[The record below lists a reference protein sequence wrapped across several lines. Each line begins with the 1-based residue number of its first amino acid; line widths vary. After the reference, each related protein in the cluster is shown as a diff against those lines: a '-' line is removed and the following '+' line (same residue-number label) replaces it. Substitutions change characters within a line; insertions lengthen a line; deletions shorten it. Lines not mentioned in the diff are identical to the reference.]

1 MQRIDNQQD
10 YNLNLELTN
19 NQIQVLLTGTFG
31 DGCIK
36 QNKSGTSTFTSSS
49 IYEEYINYKNN
60 LLGSL
65 FSSYHSTTNRGFKNN
80 IIFRNLSIASSRI
93 TKFHNLSLE
102 DKLSLFTDLGLALW
116 FYDDGS
122 LHKKNHFFNLN
133 THSFN
138 EEIHRDLLVPF
149 FNNLGMK
156 PDVYKD
162 RKKDGREFCYLY
174 FAKHFGAYEIM
185 KILEKYPIDCF
196 KYKLWSSETIQNW
209 SKLKA
214 ELKSRGIEN
223 ISPRKFT
230 NILLEKSSIQ
240 DIVPSHKKL

>member
-10 YNLNLELTN
+10 YNLTN

-31 DGCIK
+31 DGCITIE
-36 QNKSGTSTFTSSS
+36 KSGTSTYKSNC
-49 IYEEYINYKNN
+49 IHKEYIDYKSN
-60 LLGSL
+60 LLGNL
-65 FSSYHSTTNRGFKNN
+65 WSSNSSNTNMGYKQN
-80 IIFRNLSIASSRI
+80 IIYHCRSKADIRI
-93 TKFHNLSLE
+93 TKIHNLSLE
-102 DKLSLFTDLGLALW
+102 EKLSLFDELGLALW

-174 FAKHFGAYEIM
+174 FAKHYGTYEIM

-214 ELKSRGIEN
+214 ELKNRGIEN
-223 ISPRKFT
+223 ISSRKFT
-230 NILLEKSSIQ
+230 NILLKKSSIQ